1 MTKDERFHI
10 LLLHVVI
17 KYQTQTAIQINQ
29 KDDRQHVIEGFG
41 RFLVAEAT
49 LQLASHFSQ
58 SVSHTIQ
65 SYYDFIS
72 VYLCQ

>member
-41 RFLVAEAT
+41 RFLVAVET
-49 LQLASHFSQ
+49 LEL
-58 SVSHTIQ
+58 VSH
-65 SYYDFIS
+65 D
-72 VYLCQ
+72 